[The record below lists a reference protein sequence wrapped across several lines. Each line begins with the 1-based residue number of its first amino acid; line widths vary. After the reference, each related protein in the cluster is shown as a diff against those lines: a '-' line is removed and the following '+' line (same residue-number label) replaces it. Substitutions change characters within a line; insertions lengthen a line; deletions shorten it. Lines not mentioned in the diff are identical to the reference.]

1 MPRARQS
8 SLAIRTITV
17 LTAAFLAFDG
27 ASLMLAG
34 FWLSRPLMAII
45 GACLFASSGLV
56 FLYWR
61 RHQRRVQEIAEAR
74 RAIVADAREL
84 RDLARGN

>member
-1 MPRARQS
+1 MAGAS
-8 SLAIRTITV
+8 HGSLASRTLTV
-17 LTAAFLAFDG
+17 LAAAFLAFDG
-27 ASLMLAG
+27 AGLIAAG
-34 FWLSRPLMAII
+34 LWLSKPLMVVI

-61 RHQRRVQEIAEAR
+61 RHRRQVQEIAEAR
-74 RAIVADAREL
+74 RALVAEARAL